1 MIDAFIQ
8 LISSLSVYA
17 AAISILLTLTSLWFN
32 IRNIRTK
39 LKGADEVHFQK
50 VLDSDDINTLGKYLD
65 GTLGNFNIYE
75 YTSNFL
81 ISERV
86 DKYIERIK
94 QFVGT
99 VDDMKAQEAKLEPEV
114 EASSVSDREL
124 PDDFKP
130 ILNELRTGEAWN
142 ALARLRRLIEIK
154 FRQFAEEIDLPQKRL
169 RSAGYILRIFEKEL
183 ELNKNLVSML
193 SYAIS
198 VCNKA
203 IHGTD
208 VLSEEAEE
216 AIFVAAKALPEI
228 ERNIRNSRTK
238 R

>member
-32 IRNIRTK
+32 IRNITSK
-39 LKGADEVHFQK
+39 LKKADEVRFQK

-75 YTSNFL
+75 YTSNSL

-99 VDDMKAQEAKLEPEV
+99 VDDMKAQEAKPEPEV
-114 EASSVSDREL
+114 EVSFVSDREL

-130 ILNELRTGEAWN
+130 ILNELRTGEPWN

-154 FRQFAEEIDLPQKRL
+154 FRQFAEEIDFPQKRL
-169 RSAGYILRIFEKEL
+169 RSAGYMLRIFEKDL
-183 ELNKNLVSML
+183 ELNKNLVGML

-208 VLSEEAEE
+208 ILSDEAEE

-228 ERNIRNSRTK
+228 ESNIRNSRTK